1 MLYFVVYNA
10 EGAGYEYKSGRLASQ
25 LTNCPCCFNQWA
37 LRAFSG
43 VSRTFFSHII
53 TNLKLA
59 VLQATLQHRQMT
71 PTKG

>member
-1 MLYFVVYNA
+1 MLYSVVYNA

-25 LTNCPCCFNQWA
+25 LTNCPRCSNQWG

-43 VSRTFFSHII
+43 ESRTFVSHIVI
-53 TNLKLA
+53 NLKLA

-71 PTKG
+71 PIMG